1 MVLATPVFGS
11 TLHTPN
17 DVIMEPSFRRC
28 APGATI
34 LLLAQLFLTCHSVS
48 QVKPRLQA
56 NARNMTMA
64 PAATAD
70 TSPIRKAYLE
80 RRLRTNTDLIR
91 IAGHVQTVD
100 TVPSLEP
107 WLATK
112 ESCDF
117 EKSLTPDGCILVK
130 YKDGF
135 TKKVCK
141 GKTTEIIMPDGKK
154 HVLRWGNSTAYMYVS
169 GLPAPPNPD
178 AQAPTYKWLTNYNE
192 GLMNDILLFL
202 GNQSDLIDQYKQN
215 EAIKCSGNIY
225 KQIEYRTI
233 FIETF
238 LEAK

>member
-1 MVLATPVFGS
+1 
-11 TLHTPN
+11 
-17 DVIMEPSFRRC
+17 MEPSFRRC
-28 APGATI
+28 APGAAM

-48 QVKPRLQA
+48 QVKPRQAKPYLQA
-56 NARNMTMA
+56 SARNMAMA
-64 PAATAD
+64 TAVAD
-70 TSPIRKAYLE
+70 TSPIRKAYIE
-80 RRLRTNTDLIR
+80 KRLRTNTDLIR
-91 IAGHVQTVD
+91 IIRRVNSVD
-100 TVPSLEP
+100 TVPSLDP

-117 EKSLTPDGCILVK
+117 EKSLTPDGCIIVK

-141 GKTTEIIMPDGKK
+141 GKTTEIITPDGKK
-154 HVLRWGNSTAYMYVS
+154 YVLRWGNTTAYMYVS

-178 AQAPTYKWLTNYNE
+178 AQSATYKWLTNYNE

-202 GNQSDLIDQYKQN
+202 GNQADLIDQYKQN

-225 KQIEYRTI
+225 KLIEYRTI